1 MKKIFIPACIFIITL
16 SACGG
21 QPPKSEVDN
30 GSTGQSVNFPPPAN
44 TNSLQN
50 TSADSNRIST
60 AIPPSTTQQSNTS
73 NAKGLNPEHGQPGHR
88 CDIAVGAPLSSPV
101 QQLPQATTV
110 PQSLPPL
117 PQPAG
122 NANGTVRLNP
132 AHGEP
137 GHDCAVQVGQ
147 PLKS

>member
-1 MKKIFIPACIFIITL
+1 MRKLSMPACVFILML
-16 SACGG
+16 SACG

-30 GSTGQSVNFPPPAN
+30 SSTGQSVSFPPPAN
-44 TNSLQN
+44 ANALQN
-50 TSADSNRIST
+50 ASADFNRIST
-60 AIPPSTTQQSNTS
+60 ALPPSTTQQSNIST
-73 NAKGLNPEHGQPGHR
+73 AKGLNPEHGQPGHR

-117 PQPAG
+117 PQPSG

-132 AHGEP
+132 AHGQP
-137 GHDCAVQVGQ
+137 GHDCSVQVGQ